1 MRRNPGAWR
10 RSLAHLT
17 ARAQTVM
24 GSIFEPNEGRGRRSQ
39 ARAGGGRTDMR
50 VAKFLSRPLEN
61 PKPYHGP
68 TRNRN
73 SRRKRRDRWYAEH
86 PTEPDRVWEIPF

>member
-1 MRRNPGAWR
+1 MSTFTEFM
-10 RSLAHLT
+10 RSLMELGAHT
-17 ARAQTVM
+17 RPWGEGKHAKAR
-24 GSIFEPNEGRGRRSQ
+24 E
-39 ARAGGGRTDMR
+39 GGGSTDLR
-50 VAKFLSRPLEN
+50 VAKFLSRPVEN